1 MKAPSI
7 TLCPH
12 HIPTSHRRRL
22 PTSDTVTV
30 MTAADNGYLAG
41 RSIIVTGAASGFGRL
56 VTALA
61 SARGA
66 NVLAADVDGAGVAAL
81 AAELQAQGLPVQ
93 ACTTDVT
100 DSAQM
105 HAMAS
110 ACVEHFG
117 AIDVLVNNAGTM
129 PLAFWADHAAAADA
143 WSRCIDINFKGVVNG
158 IAAVHD
164 QMIKQGRGHVVNI
177 SSIYGNT
184 PVAGSAIYT
193 ATKAA
198 VNVLSESLRI
208 ESQGRIKVTTV
219 KPTGVIGTNLGS
231 TIINGDAMIGILG
244 QNMDSF
250 RENVVKFMTPG
261 ESEGLTDPENIRYWA
276 ISPEELAEQI
286 VYVIDQPW
294 GISISDITVRASG
307 DQYLS

>member
-1 MKAPSI
+1 M
-7 TLCPH
+7 
-12 HIPTSHRRRL
+12 TS
-22 PTSDTVTV
+22 T
-30 MTAADNGYLAG
+30 DNGHLAH
-41 RSIIVTGAASGFGRL
+41 RTIIVTGAASGFGRL
-56 VTALA
+56 VTDLA
-61 SARGA
+61 SQRGA
-66 NVLAADVDGAGVAAL
+66 NVLAADVDGNGVAAL
-81 AAELQAQGLPVQ
+81 ADELQAKGRSVQ
-93 ACTTDVT
+93 PCTTDVADPT
-100 DSAQM
+100 QM
-105 HAMAS
+105 HAMAKS
-110 ACVEHFG
+110 CIDHFG

-129 PLAFWADHAAAADA
+129 PLAFWSDHADAADA

-164 QMIKQGRGHVVNI
+164 QMIKQGHGQVVNI
-177 SSIYGNT
+177 SSIYGNV

-198 VNVLSESLRI
+198 VNVLFESLRI

-231 TIINGDAMIGILG
+231 TIVNGDAMIGILG
-244 QNMDSF
+244 QNMESF
-250 RENVVKFMTPG
+250 RENAAKFMTPG

-286 VYVIDQPW
+286 IYVIDQPW

>member
-1 MKAPSI
+1 M
-7 TLCPH
+7 
-12 HIPTSHRRRL
+12 
-22 PTSDTVTV
+22 
-30 MTAADNGYLAG
+30 
-41 RSIIVTGAASGFGRL
+41 TGAASGFGRI
-56 VTALA
+56 VTTLA
-61 SARGA
+61 SKRGA
-66 NVLAADVDGAGVAAL
+66 KVLAADIDAEGVAAL
-81 AAELQAQGLPVQ
+81 ATELQAEELHVH
-93 ACTTDVT
+93 AHTTDVT
-100 DSAQM
+100 GAAQM
-105 HAMAS
+105 HAMAA

-117 AIDVLVNNAGTM
+117 AIDVLVNNAGIM

-164 QMIKQGRGHVVNI
+164 QMIKQGRGHIVNI

-244 QNMDSF
+244 QNMGSF
-250 RENVVKFMTPG
+250 QENVVKFMTPG
-261 ESEGLTDPENIRYWA
+261 ESEGLTDPEDIRYWA